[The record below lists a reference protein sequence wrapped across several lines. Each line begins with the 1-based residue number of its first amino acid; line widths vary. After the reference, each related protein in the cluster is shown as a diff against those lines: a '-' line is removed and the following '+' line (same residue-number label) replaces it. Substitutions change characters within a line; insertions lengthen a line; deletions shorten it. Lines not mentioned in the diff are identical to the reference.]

1 MRSMRILTYTSLF
14 PNSEQKNHGV
24 FIYQRIAHL
33 SRRPGVHVTVVAPVP
48 YFPPVFRMGGLELMR
63 RIPREEVIGGLK
75 IYHPRYP
82 LVPKMSMP
90 LHGFLMYIG
99 SLRLVDRLHSE
110 IGFDCLDAHYVYPDG
125 FAAALL
131 ARRLNIPLVISAR
144 GTDISLFPSLRLIR
158 PMLQWTLRKASGTIG
173 VCAALRDAMV
183 NLGSRKD
190 SSRVIGNGID
200 LGRFQSLDRT
210 EARRQLG
217 IPQDAEMVVSV
228 GALLPVK
235 GHRRTISA
243 IAQVRQCRPKL
254 RLYIVG
260 EGKSRLELVDIIR
273 NLKLSDHVF
282 LVGAKPNDSLSPWYS
297 AANVSCLS
305 SSREGWANVLL
316 ESLACGTPVVATR
329 VGGTPD
335 VLVSPEL
342 GTLVEQD
349 AESIA
354 AALDAALK
362 KPWDRTSLV
371 NYARQRQWQIVAAEV
386 EEFLAK
392 TIKDWNKGGSGRNC
406 DDYSSK

>member
-1 MRSMRILTYTSLF
+1 
-14 PNSEQKNHGV
+14 
-24 FIYQRIAHL
+24 
-33 SRRPGVHVTVVAPVP
+33 
-48 YFPPVFRMGGLELMR
+48 MGGLELTR
-63 RIPREEVIGGLK
+63 RIPREEVIDGLK
-75 IYHPRYP
+75 IYHPRYA
-82 LVPKMSMP
+82 LVPKISMP

-110 IGFDCLDAHYVYPDG
+110 VGFDCIDAHYVYPDG
-125 FAAALL
+125 LAAALL
-131 ARRLNIPLVISAR
+131 ARRLNIPLVVSAR
-144 GTDISLFPSLRLIR
+144 GTDINVFPSFRLIR
-158 PMLQWTLRKASGTIG
+158 PMIRWTLRKASGTIG
-173 VCAALRDAMV
+173 VCAALRDAMLD
-183 NLGSRKD
+183 LGSSKD
-190 SSRVIGNGID
+190 TSRVIGNGID
-200 LGRFQSLDRT
+200 LDRFQYLDRT

-217 IPQDAEMVVSV
+217 IPLDAEMIVSV

-235 GHRRTISA
+235 GHKFTISA
-243 IAQVRQCRPKL
+243 VAQLRQSRPKL

-260 EGKSRLELVDIIR
+260 EGKSRPELLDMIR
-273 NLKLSDHVF
+273 NLNLCDHVF
-282 LVGAKPNDSLSPWYS
+282 LVGSKPNDCLSPWYS

-362 KPWDRTSLV
+362 KDWDHTSLV
-371 NYARQRQWQIVAAEV
+371 NYARRREWQIVAAEV

-392 TIKDWNKGGSGRNC
+392 TIEDWNKRLPRP
-406 DDYSSK
+406 KL